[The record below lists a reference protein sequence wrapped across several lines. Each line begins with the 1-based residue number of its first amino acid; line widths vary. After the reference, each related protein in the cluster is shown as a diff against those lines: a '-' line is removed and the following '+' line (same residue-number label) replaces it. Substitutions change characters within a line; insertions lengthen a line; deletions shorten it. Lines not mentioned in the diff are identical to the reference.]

1 MKQYFRRII
10 DEELSNWAKSDDRK
24 PLLLRG
30 ARQVGKTSAVNHLG
44 EQFEYFAKVDFND
57 RQDLGYLFEGSYS
70 PQEICRMLSV
80 LLHVPIEAGKTLL
93 FFDEIQACPAAIN
106 RMRYF
111 YENYPEQH
119 LIAAGS
125 LLEFALET
133 LPSYGVGRIR
143 SIFMYPFSF
152 TEFLWACGNEALA
165 EIIDSASPEQPLPLP
180 LHEEAVRQL
189 RIFLM
194 LGGMPAVVAQY
205 W

>member
-93 FFDEIQACPAAIN
+93 FFD
-106 RMRYF
+106 
-111 YENYPEQH
+111 
-119 LIAAGS
+119 
-125 LLEFALET
+125 
-133 LPSYGVGRIR
+133 
-143 SIFMYPFSF
+143 
-152 TEFLWACGNEALA
+152 
-165 EIIDSASPEQPLPLP
+165 
-180 LHEEAVRQL
+180 
-189 RIFLM
+189 
-194 LGGMPAVVAQY
+194 
-205 W
+205 